1 MISAIRQL
9 RTPRRAVVVI
19 GMLVAL
25 GLGIVFLPE
34 LVALAVPGVF
44 GVLVLLVLVRCLI
57 RWPEEDERR
66 RVLRWTML
74 AFGAHL
80 LFGLASTYISTNI
93 RFYLGADS
101 FSYESISKA
110 LLQHWTMHT
119 PMPLV
124 PHGKEGFYYLLA
136 SLFWL
141 VGPHLSAGLAIN
153 ATFAAGLVPVMSDL
167 TDRLFGR
174 AAARYAPALV
184 VLMPGLFLWT
194 SQLMKEASTLFLL
207 AVTISCAVRLAER
220 VSLGVLAVLTVSL
233 VLSFTFRAWV
243 ALVVA
248 AGLAIGLTLGRER
261 LMSGLSTG
269 ISAISIVAALMLAS
283 GLGYEGYQA
292 AVGSN
297 LQQANAVRK
306 DLATSA
312 NTGYAPDV
320 DISSTH
326 QAITYLPK
334 GIVAYVAGPF
344 PWQLGSIREL
354 PFAPDMLVW
363 WLLLPSLWR
372 GYWQSKK
379 LIGGRRLVL
388 ALPALGTILMLSLV
402 LGNFGTVVRERLQT
416 FIIVVPFIAV
426 GLAMRQARRAGTPDV
441 TEEEPEP
448 VVAGLLQPQM

>member
-1 MISAIRQL
+1 
-9 RTPRRAVVVI
+9 
-19 GMLVAL
+19 
-25 GLGIVFLPE
+25 
-34 LVALAVPGVF
+34 
-44 GVLVLLVLVRCLI
+44 
-57 RWPEEDERR
+57 
-66 RVLRWTML
+66 
-74 AFGAHL
+74 
-80 LFGLASTYISTNI
+80 
-93 RFYLGADS
+93 
-101 FSYESISKA
+101 
-110 LLQHWTMHT
+110 
-119 PMPLV
+119 
-124 PHGKEGFYYLLA
+124 
-136 SLFWL
+136 
-141 VGPHLSAGLAIN
+141 
-153 ATFAAGLVPVMSDL
+153 
-167 TDRLFGR
+167 
-174 AAARYAPALV
+174 
-184 VLMPGLFLWT
+184 
-194 SQLMKEASTLFLL
+194 
-207 AVTISCAVRLAER
+207 
-220 VSLGVLAVLTVSL
+220 
-233 VLSFTFRAWV
+233 
-243 ALVVA
+243 
-248 AGLAIGLTLGRER
+248 
-261 LMSGLSTG
+261 
-269 ISAISIVAALMLAS
+269 MLAS

-372 GYWQSKK
+372 GYRQSKK